1 MGLFEMDDDCATDP
15 YYDLSSPAFDEV
27 TLHLDKTYYSGN
39 TFTIQTI
46 NSSPANVYIQSAL
59 LNGKPLNTPRVYHRD
74 VVRGG
79 KLVLTLGPTPNQNWG
94 NQL

>member
-1 MGLFEMDDDCATDP
+1 MGGEDEGQQSALYVLMAMGLFEMDDDCATDP

-59 LNGKPLNTPRVYHRD
+59 LNDKPLIRPEFITATWCRAAN
-74 VVRGG
+74 
-79 KLVLTLGPTPNQNWG
+79 
-94 NQL
+94 